1 MSMSDE
7 IIKNIFRSAAA
18 DVQNRIANL
27 GNDAKEKLSGLVTR
41 EKHYGEF
48 TQFLRAS
55 LADIIARGRQQ
66 EVVSR
71 EFYEKEMSDLLLK
84 VNKVILEI
92 KEEALKQQGASYA
105 YEIAAEQFQALP
117 TTLDA
122 ELSKARDLQTRAE
135 SGELGKRR
143 NPGSRPDKL
152 KDVRNYV
159 EAGEDK

>member
-1 MSMSDE
+1 MSDE

-18 DVQNRIANL
+18 DVQNRITNL

-55 LADIIARGRQQ
+55 LTDIIARGRQQ

-71 EFYEKEMSDLLLK
+71 EFYEKEMSDLMLK

-105 YEIAAEQFQALP
+105 YEIAADQFQTLP
-117 TTLDA
+117 ATLDA
-122 ELSKARDLQTRAE
+122 EMSKAQDLQARAE
-135 SGELGKRR
+135 AGELGKRR

-159 EAGEDK
+159 EVDEDK